1 MVWIVLNN
9 AIALWGNDVIMYLE
23 SVFLVLRELM
33 EHGALKIANAQ
44 KMAPPFA
51 YIPRVNVFVLPIIM
65 AIGINFKISTSNSC
79 RAINIMSLLYTCKVQ
94 YIVFLKK
101 YIVGNKT

>member
-9 AIALWGNDVIMYLE
+9 AIALWGNDVIMYLG

-51 YIPRVNVFVLPIIM
+51 YIPRVNVSVLPIIM
-65 AIGINFKISTSNSC
+65 AIAVNSIAHLAMLTKYVTLNLSN
-79 RAINIMSLLYTCKVQ
+79 LQKL
-94 YIVFLKK
+94 IVYVRPIK
-101 YIVGNKT
+101 

>member
-9 AIALWGNDVIMYLE
+9 AIALWGNDVIMYLG

-51 YIPRVNVFVLPIIM
+51 YIPRVNVFVPPIIM
-65 AIGINFKISTSNSC
+65 AIGIIGWVFKTRHTRQARHTRQHKI
-79 RAINIMSLLYTCKVQ
+79 LLCAVA
-94 YIVFLKK
+94 F
-101 YIVGNKT
+101 

>member
-9 AIALWGNDVIMYLE
+9 AIALWGNDVIMYLG

-51 YIPRVNVFVLPIIM
+51 YIPRVNVFVPPIIM
-65 AIGINFKISTSNSC
+65 AIGIIFKISSIIDSRYKYNEF
-79 RAINIMSLLYTCKVQ
+79 
-94 YIVFLKK
+94 IVLVKFS
-101 YIVGNKT
+101 I